1 MNSAT
6 NIHSQDRIKLGQV
19 ENV

>member
-19 ENV
+19 EKV